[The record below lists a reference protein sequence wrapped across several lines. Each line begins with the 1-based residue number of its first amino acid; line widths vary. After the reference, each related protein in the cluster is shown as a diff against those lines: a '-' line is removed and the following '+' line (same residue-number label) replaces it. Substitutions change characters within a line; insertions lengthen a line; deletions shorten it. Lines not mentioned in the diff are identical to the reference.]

1 MESIT
6 IRNTVP
12 SDLPRIPAIQK
23 NADEL
28 FRTIGVAAT
37 QHQTPLS
44 LEELSVFHDAGHAWV
59 ATVTKEGSESDTPI
73 AYILVYVVDNDE
85 MGWTSAFILRV
96 SVCPKYSRRGIGKAL
111 IEHVA
116 LWASRNE
123 MSALDMTTLKNV
135 PWNQPYFERLGFQ
148 VVDEEELLFNRC
160 SGLRRT
166 LVCEWHEIYL
176 GGWTRVAMRRLLFPA
191 PPKPEKA

>member
-1 MESIT
+1 MDSIA
-6 IRNTVP
+6 IRNTVA
-12 SDLPRIPAIQK
+12 SDLPRIPAIQTD
-23 NADEL
+23 ADEL

-37 QHQTPLS
+37 KHQTPLS
-44 LEELSVFHDAGHAWV
+44 LEELSVFHEAGHAWV
-59 ATVTKEGSESDTPI
+59 ATVSKEGSDSETAI

-85 MGWTSAFILRV
+85 MGWKSAFILRV
-96 SVCPKYSRRGIGKAL
+96 SVCTEYSRRGIGKAL

-116 LWASRNE
+116 LWASQHG

-148 VVDEEELLFNRC
+148 VVDEEELLLNRC

-166 LVCEWHEIYL
+166 LVCEWHETFL
-176 GGWTRVAMRRLLFPA
+176 ASWTRVAMRRLLILGA
-191 PPKPEKA
+191 PKP